1 MSSKTSKKPTPVPFD
16 PEQGAAIVSAV
27 ENGRT
32 VDEACAELGISRDVV
47 KAWEHRGQWRS
58 MLPEGEWS
66 RAIKRALG
74 RSAFR
79 KARKTYDND
88 ANPMGQQH
96 RGIVDERVKAIAK
109 MMAQGQ
115 WYGSRSTQAIADEL
129 GIGIDRAKELVTAAG
144 RLVRFSTDDQE
155 QIDQLRTT
163 HLARLEKIG
172 QEAEADGKHRDAI
185 SAIRVQG
192 ELAGTIRQGNMTN
205 MQILTLVMES
215 SEFREW
221 LERDL
226 APHLCA
232 DCVRKLYRATGGDVV
247 DADE

>member
-1 MSSKTSKKPTPVPFD
+1 VSSQSDQKRPFD
-16 PEQGAAIVSAV
+16 PVIGAAILRAMES
-27 ENGRT
+27 GKT
-32 VDEACAELGISRDVV
+32 LDEACDEAGVSRRVAR
-47 KAWEHRGQWRS
+47 AWDARGSKRS
-58 MLPEGEWS
+58 MSPEGEW
-66 RAIKRALG
+66 RRALLKV
-74 RSAFR
+74 SNKQIFR
-79 KARKTYDND
+79 RHAKPARDDERFETG
-88 ANPMGQQH
+88 GQITP
-96 RGIVDERVKAIAK
+96 IVDERVRRVAS
-109 MMAQGQ
+109 MMAEGN
-115 WYGSRSTQAIADEL
+115 WYNNRSKQALVEEWGLSFERVSQIAAE
-129 GIGIDRAKELVTAAG
+129 AN

-226 APHLCA
+226 VPHLCP
-232 DCVRKLYRATGGDVV
+232 DCVRKAYRATGGDVV
-247 DADE
+247 DVDE